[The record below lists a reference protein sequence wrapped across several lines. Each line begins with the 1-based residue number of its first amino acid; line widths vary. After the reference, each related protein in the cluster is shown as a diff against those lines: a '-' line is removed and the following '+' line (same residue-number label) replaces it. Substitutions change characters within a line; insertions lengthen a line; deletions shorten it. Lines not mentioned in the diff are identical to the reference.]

1 MRARTCGVW
10 IVVVG
15 PGDPCRGRHGFFS
28 APGVIGGWA
37 SVAAP
42 SAFLP
47 MLTLAPGGT
56 LSQPA
61 LFQLTI
67 PASGVAPGAYQ
78 LFGALARV
86 GAFLDNRID
95 PGRPGPG
102 APVGDGRSVAS
113 TR

>member
-1 MRARTCGVW
+1 M
-10 IVVVG
+10 
-15 PGDPCRGRHGFFS
+15 
-28 APGVIGGWA
+28 IGGSA

-67 PASGVAPGAYQ
+67 AASGVAPGAYQ
-78 LFGALARV
+78 LFGALVRV
-86 GAFLDNRID
+86 GGFLDNRID
-95 PGRPGPG
+95 PGDVLALELQSVTV
-102 APVGDGRSVAS
+102 AP
-113 TR
+113 